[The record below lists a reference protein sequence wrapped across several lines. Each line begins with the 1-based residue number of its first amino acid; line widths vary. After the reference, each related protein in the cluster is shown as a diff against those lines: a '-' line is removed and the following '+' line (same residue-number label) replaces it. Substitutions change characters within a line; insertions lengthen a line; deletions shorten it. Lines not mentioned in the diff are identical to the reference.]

1 MKIAHLISQ
10 FYPVLGGAEICVH
23 NVCAQLAAAGHQATV
38 VTTIHPAPDKPALD
52 YGIVHLS
59 PHTNGLFR
67 RSPALARAYLV
78 WKLARLQRR
87 HQFDLWQVT
96 MGYPLGIL
104 AVDFFRKR
112 RIPCVLRCCGE
123 DIQKYPEINYGYRLD
138 PAADALARAQY
149 PKFDGF
155 VALTP
160 SVKEEYLA
168 LGVPEG
174 KIRVIPNGV
183 DLARFRSV
191 RRDDALR
198 RGLGADASTKLIISV
213 GRYHGKKGFD
223 LIPEIAAGLKAKGLK
238 FSWVVVGRGN
248 EELERK
254 FPGLAELG
262 VRVVANA
269 GSYADEDAFCLP
281 SRKLIELYRNADVFA
296 FPTLLETFG
305 MVLVEAMAA
314 ELPIVTTDAPGVRDV
329 ITDGVDGARA
339 KAGDVGGFVELL
351 ADVLTRPELAARL
364 AQGSA
369 AAAERYGWDSVTQAY
384 IGLYRDTIANGVTS
398 R

>member
-23 NVCAQLAAAGHQATV
+23 NVCSQLAAAGHQATV
-38 VTTIHPAPDKPALD
+38 VTTIHPAPDKPVLD
-52 YGIVHLS
+52 YSIVHLS

-67 RSPALARAYLV
+67 RAPFLARLYLT
-78 WKLARLQRR
+78 WKLAQLQRR

-96 MGYPLGIL
+96 MGYPLGAL
-104 AVDFFRKR
+104 AVDFFRKSGV
-112 RIPCVLRCCGE
+112 PCVLRCCGE

-138 PAADALARAQY
+138 PVADALARRQY

-160 SVKEEYLA
+160 SVRDEYFA
-168 LGVPEG
+168 LGIPES

-183 DLARFRSV
+183 DLARFRSA

-198 RGLGADASTKLIISV
+198 RELGADEATKLIVSV

-223 LIPEIAAGLKAKGLK
+223 LIPEIAAGLKAKGVK
-238 FSWVVVGRGN
+238 FAWAVVGRGN
-248 EELERK
+248 EALEKK
-254 FPGLAELG
+254 FPNLAELG
-262 VRVVANA
+262 VKVVPNV
-269 GSYADEDAFCLP
+269 GRYADEDAFCLP
-281 SRKLIELYRNADVFA
+281 SRKLIELYRSADVFA

-314 ELPIVTTDAPGVRDV
+314 ALPIVTTDAPGVRDV
-329 ITDGVDGARA
+329 ITDGVDGVKA
-339 KAGDVGGFVELL
+339 KAGDVAGFTASL
-351 ADVLTRPELAARL
+351 ADVLTCPERAAALSR
-364 AQGSA
+364 GSA
-369 AAAERYGWDSVTQAY
+369 AAAERYGWDRVTQAY
-384 IGLYRDTIANGVTS
+384 LDLYRDTIA
-398 R
+398 RCR